1 MPPLI
6 RKVSQ
11 MFFSTH
17 RLQYEGK
24 EHRDRFSLSTRVI
37 DTQKKQIFASW
48 REIFRDNFK
57 QYPNGSIES

>member
-1 MPPLI
+1 MNLSHTRIPLEGCGVQEI
-6 RKVSQ
+6 HNFQ

-37 DTQKKQIFASW
+37 DPDK
-48 REIFRDNFK
+48 N
-57 QYPNGSIES
+57 